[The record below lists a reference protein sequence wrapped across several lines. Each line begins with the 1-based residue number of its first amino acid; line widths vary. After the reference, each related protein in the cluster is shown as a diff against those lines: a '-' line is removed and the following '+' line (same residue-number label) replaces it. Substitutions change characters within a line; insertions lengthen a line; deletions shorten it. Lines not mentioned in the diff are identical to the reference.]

1 MHKNTCPLSN
11 QTGGWGAS
19 LPPECNCGWNIR
31 QDTGAPEKEGWRC
44 NFCIKHTSC
53 VGLNADGKPVITCPH
68 ECHQTKEEGE
78 YNYACSCGTK
88 RWKQG
93 KNKSL
98 GRGDGKDSCADC
110 QKWLN
115 GSPKEAGWE
124 EAKKYFEAN
133 LLDGDDIKACGG
145 AMIDAEECWEVVKDL
160 LETTREECKEGKYDI
175 PMGVSQWKNHGEKYG
190 YDKFFEKKEETARDD
205 FAEWVVKEERER
217 IKEGAKKLS
226 RTIINTT
233 EGKTLV
239 NLLDVL
245 SLIGE

>member
-160 LETTREECKEGKYDI
+160 LETTREECAIENSTKCNKAITSAVEECKEGI
-175 PMGVSQWKNHGEKYG
+175 REKIDKEVYEFAIKLAAEGNPDG
-190 YDKFFEKKEETARDD
+190 YYFRDK
-205 FAEWVVKEERER
+205 
-217 IKEGAKKLS
+217 
-226 RTIINTT
+226 IIQ
-233 EGKTLV
+233 
-239 NLLDVL
+239 
-245 SLIGE
+245 LIGE